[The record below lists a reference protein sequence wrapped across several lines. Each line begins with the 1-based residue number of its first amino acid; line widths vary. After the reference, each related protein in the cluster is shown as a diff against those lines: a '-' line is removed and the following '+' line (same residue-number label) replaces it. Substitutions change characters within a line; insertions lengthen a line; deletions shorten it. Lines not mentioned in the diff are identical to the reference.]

1 MFLDFSLSN
10 SVAEKPELS
19 PSLKPL
25 GGEASGKGL
34 KSLDPRL
41 LEEYVDEDEGLP
53 GVQFWPAAIC

>member
-1 MFLDFSLSN
+1 MFLDFFLSN

-19 PSLKPL
+19 PSLNTL
-25 GGEASGKGL
+25 GGKGL
-34 KSLDPRL
+34 KSLDPGL